1 MTKYSEV
8 HLKNCLL
15 IQYCPISNG
24 SYILVGL
31 VDRILVSNTGGQWI
45 ESREQSFF
53 QYRDKTS
60 EYSEIYHEQLTS
72 EHFLPY
78 NYRSSTL
85 PRISRNI
92 GRLLRQCVCDNNRI
106 KTVKNWIHFWAKLF
120 FYIHKY
126 LKLRATFFNTAFSL
140 FSVGFS
146 CVYVEPVDCSK
157 ILRPLGQLKHYAIA
171 ANFGYNVFGTS
182 AHRL

>member
-15 IQYCPISNG
+15 IQYCSISKTFY
-24 SYILVGL
+24 SLVGL
-31 VDRILVSNTGGQWI
+31 ADRVLASDSGGPWI
-45 ESREQSFF
+45 QSREQPFF

-92 GRLLRQCVCDNNRI
+92 GRLLRQCGPKFLC
-106 KTVKNWIHFWAKLF
+106 
-120 FYIHKY
+120 
-126 LKLRATFFNTAFSL
+126 LKQQCLDFSL
-140 FSVGFS
+140 PF
-146 CVYVEPVDCSK
+146 
-157 ILRPLGQLKHYAIA
+157 LGT
-171 ANFGYNVFGTS
+171 GGGGGW
-182 AHRL
+182 

>member
-15 IQYCPISNG
+15 IQYCSISKLF
-24 SYILVGL
+24 YCLVGL
-31 VDRILVSNTGGQWI
+31 VDRVLMHDMGGPWI
-45 ESREQSFF
+45 KSLEKPFF

-60 EYSEIYHEQLTS
+60 EYSEIYSEQLTS

-92 GRLLRQCVCDNNRI
+92 GRLLRQCMCRGSGGRYPNRGPHRHTRRAGTTQSPQPRMSKQLTSHMVPDSNI
-106 KTVKNWIHFWAKLF
+106 PMYVK
-120 FYIHKY
+120 
-126 LKLRATFFNTAFSL
+126 
-140 FSVGFS
+140 
-146 CVYVEPVDCSK
+146 
-157 ILRPLGQLKHYAIA
+157 
-171 ANFGYNVFGTS
+171 
-182 AHRL
+182 